1 MPSFRR
7 QEDTQMARTNE
18 TAELFQKAYDKS
30 KDLIGTVKHESR
42 AAYDEARRWVP
53 EHPTAVAVTAT
64 AALSVG
70 LLGFALGRR
79 RRARERGI
87 VSAAVAR
94 APQLNLTRFFRIA
107 SLWMLYRIAT
117 RD

>member
-1 MPSFRR
+1 
-7 QEDTQMARTNE
+7 MARTNE

-30 KDLIGTVKHESR
+30 KDFIGTVRHESR

-53 EHPTAVAVTAT
+53 EHPTAVAVTAS

-70 LLGFALGRR
+70 FLGFVLGRR
-79 RRARERGI
+79 RRARERGF
-87 VSAAVAR
+87 VSSAVAR
-94 APQLNLTRFFRIA
+94 APQLNLSRFFRIA

>member
-1 MPSFRR
+1 
-7 QEDTQMARTNE
+7 MARTNE

-30 KDLIGTVKHESR
+30 KDFIGTVKHESR

-53 EHPTAVAVTAT
+53 EHPTAVAVTAS

-70 LLGFALGRR
+70 LLGFVLGRR
-79 RRARERGI
+79 RRARERRLFI
-87 VSAAVAR
+87 SSAVAR
-94 APQLNLTRFFRIA
+94 APQLNLSRFFRIA